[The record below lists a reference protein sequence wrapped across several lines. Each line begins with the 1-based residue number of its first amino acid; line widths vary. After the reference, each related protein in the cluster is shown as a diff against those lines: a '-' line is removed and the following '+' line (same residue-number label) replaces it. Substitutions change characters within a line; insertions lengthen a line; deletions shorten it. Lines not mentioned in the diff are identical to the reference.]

1 MNEPL
6 FLSDSNTRI
15 PGRIRYKLSEEL
27 YIPEKMIP
35 WINCSVQAK
44 SKSFDNLYAI
54 GIEEYPHW
62 IDYYRIYGDD
72 VLLWQGNLNGSPATL
87 IPGDNLGELKDA
99 YIIDPDL
106 IETFPIIQF
115 PATGNEWRA
124 KYPTIIQGG
133 SFKPKWSFDGETI
146 NCIIEHIS
154 DEEKQLIASG
164 QKDEYRKVSLSFL
177 LPGPNY
183 SSGDTNPPHGDPVFP
198 YPPGYPPSPL
208 YNTVTLTKNIPE
220 PEALTNVTGINN
232 SYCEYSIIK
241 IGDNKYK
248 IFANGEIFYYS
259 KDLEWTNS
267 YQTIQGTWTAEKFEY
282 RYTTGNLWGWTRGWL
297 YKISSV
303 SASGSITKRSGYLSE
318 DGNIDLKL
326 KIFVQNPGG
335 FI

>member
-6 FLSDSNTRI
+6 FLPDSNTRI

-54 GIEEYPHW
+54 GIEEYPQW

-87 IPGDNLGELKDA
+87 IPGDWESEHFIGH
-99 YIIDPDL
+99 
-106 IETFPIIQF
+106 PIIQR
-115 PATGNEWRA
+115 PAARNEWRA
-124 KYPTIIQGG
+124 KYPSDTVGG
-133 SFKPKWSFDGETI
+133 SFYPCWLSDKAD
-146 NCIIEHIS
+146 IILCWVEIIS
-154 DEEKQLIASG
+154 EEEKQLIFSG
-164 QKDEYRKVSLSFL
+164 QKAEYRKVAL
-177 LPGPNY
+177 LAPLPLPNETAWY
-183 SSGDTNPPHGDPVFP
+183 NWQEPVTPEYPDPPEYG
-198 YPPGYPPSPL
+198 
-208 YNTVTLTKNIPE
+208 TITLQKNMPE

-259 KDLEWTNS
+259 KDLEWGSS
-267 YQTIQGTWTAEKFEY
+267 YQTIQGTWAAEKYDYKYDDGYLFH
-282 RYTTGNLWGWTRGWL
+282 WQRGWK
-297 YKISSV
+297 YKLSS
-303 SASGSITKRSGYLSE
+303 SSDSGNITKRSGYLSE

-326 KIFVQNPGG
+326 KISVQNPGG